1 MAAEKMTINSEKTLQ
16 EAIQRL
22 TQDFHERKYLTLS
35 LTYGKRRSGQQ
46 NNALHLYLRALCV
59 ALNMAGLD
67 QRKVLKPG
75 VDIPWTEQAAKEF
88 LWRPIQKAVT
98 GKESTTEPQTTDY
111 PLIYDVLNRH
121 MAEKFGIIVAWPTV
135 EHGEQ

>member
-16 EAIQRL
+16 EAIKKL
-22 TQDFHERKYLTLS
+22 TQEFHERKYLTVS
-35 LTYGKRRSGQQ
+35 LTYGKRRSIRQ
-46 NNALHLYLRALCV
+46 NSALHLYLKALAV

-75 VDIPWTEQAAKEF
+75 VEIPWSAESAKEY

-98 GKESTTEPQTTDY
+98 GKDSTTEPQTTDY
-111 PLIYDVLNRH
+111 PLICDVLNRH
-121 MAEKFGIIVAWPTV
+121 MAEKFGISVPWPTV

>member
-1 MAAEKMTINSEKTLQ
+1 MAAEKMTINSEKSLQ
-16 EAIQRL
+16 EAIQKL
-22 TQDFHERKYLTLS
+22 TQDFHDRKYLTIS
-35 LTYGKRRSGQQ
+35 LTYGKRRSGRQ
-46 NNALHLYLRALCV
+46 NNSLHLYLKALSV

-75 VDIPWTEQAAKEF
+75 VEIPWSAGSAKEY

-98 GKESTTEPQTTDY
+98 GKDSTTEPQTTDY

-121 MAEKFGIIVAWPTV
+121 MAEKFGISVPWPVA
-135 EHGEQ
+135 